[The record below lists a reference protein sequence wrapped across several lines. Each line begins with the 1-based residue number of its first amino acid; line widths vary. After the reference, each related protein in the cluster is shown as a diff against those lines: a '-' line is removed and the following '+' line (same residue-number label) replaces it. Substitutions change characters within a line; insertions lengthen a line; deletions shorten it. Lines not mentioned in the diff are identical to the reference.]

1 MSSEND
7 SVKDVCT
14 YSRSVSPDE
23 ADKVFKRVSE
33 LVKSRE
39 GVFPGCHP
47 VLAEETDIDSIL
59 CASEPRMWMTAIDC
73 ATPRSIVAF
82 LEMESK
88 TKVYMITTDC
98 KVHTVKCGKF
108 PFFMFKGT
116 ILDGL
121 VVEDGES
128 RSPEFVV
135 HDILTLSG
143 RDVCRNGFS
152 SRCNI
157 VEKICNE
164 YATSNTYKKSFNL
177 DFKKADYQKVHAH
190 FSRDQVK
197 QLMNNDAVLFKA
209 SSHKYR
215 IQGCGKNFLY
225 LPTTALKFI
234 KAGMKNPEKEKQI
247 TPEIDVEWQMMEE
260 NIFVIID

>member
-1 MSSEND
+1 MSFEND
-7 SVKDVCT
+7 SVKDACT

-33 LVKSRE
+33 LVKSGE

-59 CASEPRMWMTAIDC
+59 CASEPGMWMSAIDC
-73 ATPRSIVAF
+73 STPRSIVAF

-98 KVHTVKCGKF
+98 EVRTVKCGKF

-128 RSPEFVV
+128 RSPKYIV

-143 RDVCRNGFS
+143 RDICRNGFS
-152 SRCNI
+152 RRREL

-164 YATSNTYKKSFNL
+164 YATSNTSKKSFNM

-190 FSRDQVK
+190 FSRDQLK
-197 QLMNNDAVLFKA
+197 QLVNNNAVLFKA

-225 LPTTALKFI
+225 LPTTALKII
-234 KAGMKNPEKEKQI
+234 KAGMNNPEKEKQ
-247 TPEIDVEWQMMEE
+247 TTLEIDVEWQMMEE
-260 NIFVIID
+260 NIFDIID